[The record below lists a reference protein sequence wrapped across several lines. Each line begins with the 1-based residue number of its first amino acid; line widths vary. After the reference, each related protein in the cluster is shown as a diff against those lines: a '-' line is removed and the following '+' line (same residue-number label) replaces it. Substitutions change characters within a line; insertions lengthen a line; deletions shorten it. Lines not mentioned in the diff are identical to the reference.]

1 MPEIMYLPNRFRPGV
16 GKTPQRETRRPILPQ
31 AAVHC
36 PVLGA
41 ASALGFW
48 VYPALAEGEA
58 FQIRYLPDERYLF
71 SFFVRINTLEP
82 IRAFSLSYT
91 LSGIRAGQWTEELVY
106 LHPEYKGDDAS
117 IRGLRD
123 ALFTAQNV
131 GSTMPGAIGLLGATN
146 FVTPEGWDTVYTGVL
161 NNPSSPSLNALTVRV
176 ETDWFAFDS
185 EFRYVLQAGDSVG
198 AGPGDPIGQVFFV
211 PREPFT
217 LHAGTDQNLADFSAS
232 VEKFLAEKLS
242 DRVESPSGIV
252 YSPAYAK
259 RMKATW

>member
-1 MPEIMYLPNRFRPGV
+1 MTEIMYLPNRFRPGV
-16 GKTPQRETRRPILPQ
+16 GKTPQRDTRRPILPQ

-41 ASALGFW
+41 GSALGFW

-58 FQIRYLPDERYLF
+58 FQIRYLSDERYLF

-91 LSGIRAGQWTEELVY
+91 LSGIRAGQSTEELVY
-106 LHPEYKGDDAS
+106 LHPDYKPDDAS
-117 IRGLRD
+117 IRQLRD

-161 NNPSSPSLNALTVRV
+161 NNPTSPRLSVLTVRV

-185 EFRYVLQAGDSVG
+185 EFRYLLQAGDSIG
-198 AGPGDPIGQVFFV
+198 AGSSDPIGQVFFV
-211 PREPFT
+211 PREPFS
-217 LHAGTDQNLADFSAS
+217 LCPGTDQNLADFTAT
-232 VEKFLAEKLS
+232 VERFLAEKLGE
-242 DRVESPSGIV
+242 RVESSSGIGF
-252 YSPAYAK
+252 SPAYAK